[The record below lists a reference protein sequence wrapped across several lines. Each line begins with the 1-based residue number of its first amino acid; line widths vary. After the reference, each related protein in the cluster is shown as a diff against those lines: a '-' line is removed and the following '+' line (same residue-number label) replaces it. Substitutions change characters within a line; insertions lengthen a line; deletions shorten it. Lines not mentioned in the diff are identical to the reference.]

1 MDFKEAQGFLYS
13 LLDYEKKK
21 TYVESLDPFKE
32 FLERIGNPHHY
43 LKNPVLIVGTKG
55 KGSTSHLISY
65 GLNTLGYKVGL
76 YTSPHLV
83 DIRERIKLN
92 GEKIPEEKFAYY
104 ITKLKPFIEK
114 RRGMRT
120 VFETLTS
127 LAFLYFLDE
136 QVDFCILEAGLGGRL
151 DATNVVNQILTVIT
165 PISFDHTH
173 ILGKKIYQIAR
184 EKSAVIKNQNPTVS
198 APQHLYAMR
207 VIRNSAKKHKSPLYV
222 LGKDAK
228 FSIKRLTLNA
238 TEIYY
243 RGIRIKG
250 TFKSFLPGKFQA
262 KNMALAALSLEVL
275 GFEKFDFKKARIEG
289 RFEILMNHP
298 LLVVDGAHNTL
309 SIKSSLES
317 MNRTGGKN
325 FSLIFGI
332 NKDKEVR
339 KIVKLIISVNPS
351 YVYITKADTPRAM
364 LPHEIESIFLNYG
377 FSRVKSF
384 SKVSEALR
392 AALSR
397 ENKILVTGSFYLA
410 GEVKSLSEKII
421 ASNT

>member
-1 MDFKEAQGFLYS
+1 MDFKEAQDFLYS
-13 LLDYEKKK
+13 LIDYEKKK
-21 TYVESLDPFKE
+21 TYVESFDPFRE
-32 FLERIGNPHHY
+32 FLQRIGNPHHY

-55 KGSTSHLISY
+55 KGSTSHFISY
-65 GLNTLGYKVGL
+65 GLNSLGYKVGL

-83 DIRERIKLN
+83 DIRERIKIN
-92 GEKIPEEKFAYY
+92 GEKIPEDKFAYY
-104 ITKLKPFIEK
+104 ISKLKPFIERK
-114 RRGMRT
+114 RGMRT

-136 QVDFCILEAGLGGRL
+136 QVDFCVLEAGLGGRL

-198 APQHLYAMR
+198 APQHLYAMQ
-207 VIRNSAKKHKSPLYV
+207 VIKNATKEHKSPLYV

-228 FSIKRLTLNA
+228 FEIKKLSLNA

-243 RGIRIKG
+243 RGIQIKKV
-250 TFKSFLPGKFQA
+250 FKSFLPGKFQA
-262 KNMALAALSLEVL
+262 KNMALAALALEVL
-275 GFEKFDFKKARIEG
+275 GFEGFNFQETKIEG
-289 RFEILMNHP
+289 RFEILMKQP
-298 LLVVDGAHNTL
+298 LLIVDGAHNAL
-309 SIKSSLES
+309 SIKSSLDS
-317 MNRTGGKN
+317 MKRIAGEY

-332 NKDKEVR
+332 NKDKEVK
-339 KIVKLIISVNPS
+339 KIVKLIIASNPS

-364 LPHEIESIFLNYG
+364 SPHEIELIFLNYG
-377 FSRVKSF
+377 FSKVKSF
-384 SKVSEALR
+384 SHPFEALK

-410 GEVKSLSEKII
+410 GEIKSLSEKII